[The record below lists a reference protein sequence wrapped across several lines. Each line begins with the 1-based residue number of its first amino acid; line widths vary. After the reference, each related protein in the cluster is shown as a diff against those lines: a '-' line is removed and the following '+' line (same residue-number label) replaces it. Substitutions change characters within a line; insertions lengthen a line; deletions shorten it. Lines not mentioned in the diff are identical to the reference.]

1 MDGMNDGFIHLPK
14 RRVTYT
20 DNDRPI
26 VRLTREAYDVLVD
39 ITNETCL
46 PMSRVVSEII
56 IQSQSLIRLEEE
68 KKEEET

>member
-1 MDGMNDGFIHLPK
+1 MDGIRDCFIHLPK
-14 RRVTYT
+14 RRVTYS

-56 IQSQSLIRLEEE
+56 IQSQSLIRLDGE
-68 KKEEET
+68 KEGAE

>member
-1 MDGMNDGFIHLPK
+1 MDRMNDGLIHLPK
-14 RRVTYT
+14 RRVTYS

-26 VRLTREAYDVLVD
+26 VRLTREAFDILVD

-56 IQSQSLIRLEEE
+56 IQSQSLIRLDEGKGTEE
-68 KKEEET
+68 

>member
-1 MDGMNDGFIHLPK
+1 MDGVRDGFIHLPK

-20 DNDRPI
+20 DSDRPI

-56 IQSQSLIRLEEE
+56 IQSQSLIRLDEGKETEE
-68 KKEEET
+68 